1 MKKNQNQ
8 KKKNPKTAHINNSPI
23 DVNTSKG
30 FYGTI
35 SPVEIYKSGGLYGVI
50 SVKDF

>member
-1 MKKNQNQ
+1 MKKNS
-8 KKKNPKTAHINNSPI
+8 KTSHINNSSI

-30 FYGTI
+30 FYGNV
-35 SPVEIYKSGGLYGVI
+35 SPAEIYKTGGLYGVI